1 MTTSTTTIPYIPHH
15 TIHHTT
21 TMIPYS
27 NLTQPYH
34 NYNTTPK
41 TTTTKGT
48 PGDDPHE
55 AGRVGVDDLHGR
67 PLPPSQP
74 RQERLAQLPLKLSRP
89 TSEGHLGRAFEGQ
102 GSEEVRGHRG
112 IMEEVLIPY
121 SRYSYQKVP
130 NVTSVLPQQMCR
142 LVAGIRPPTPRITQF
157 TDEFEFTPGLLK
169 CSDV

>member
-67 PLPPSQP
+67 PLPLPPSQP

-89 TSEGHLGRAFEGQ
+89 TSERHLGGIYRWFGKKDQ
-102 GSEEVRGHRG
+102 RG
-112 IMEEVLIPY
+112 ILEETRRCYQEIKSVI
-121 SRYSYQKVP
+121 SRAG
-130 NVTSVLPQQMCR
+130 VTVQTQQMCS
-142 LVAGIRPPTPRITQF
+142 
-157 TDEFEFTPGLLK
+157 PGFD
-169 CSDV
+169 CR

>member
-1 MTTSTTTIPYIPHH
+1 MNREGKEMTTSTTTIPYIPHH
-15 TIHHTT
+15 K
-21 TMIPYS
+21 
-27 NLTQPYH
+27 LTQPYH
-34 NYNTTPK
+34 NYNTIPK
-41 TTTTKGT
+41 ATTTKGT
-48 PGDDPHE
+48 PGDDRHE

-67 PLPPSQP
+67 PLPLPPSQP
-74 RQERLAQLPLKLSRP
+74 RQERLAQLPLKLSGP
-89 TSEGHLGRAFEGQ
+89 TSEGHLGGALGGQ
-102 GSEEVRGHRG
+102 GSEEVRGQRG